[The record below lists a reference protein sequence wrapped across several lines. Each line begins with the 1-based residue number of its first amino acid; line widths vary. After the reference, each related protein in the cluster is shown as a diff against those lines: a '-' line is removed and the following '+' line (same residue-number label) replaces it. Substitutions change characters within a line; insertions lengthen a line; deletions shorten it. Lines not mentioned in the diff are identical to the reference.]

1 LRGATTEGG
10 FSNPPIMA
18 DRNVRPPRGKRN
30 TRVSV
35 CAKTVIKLAALPSM
49 PSGASNCI
57 ANKNVALASFRKHMR
72 EQDPRRLE
80 TLHKNYIVD
89 ALPMEEVIQAAK

>member
-1 LRGATTEGG
+1 MPARSAP
-10 FSNPPIMA
+10 NPL
-18 DRNVRPPRGKRN
+18 V
-30 TRVSV
+30 V

-49 PSGASNCI
+49 PSGASNCT

-80 TLHKNYIVD
+80 MLHKNYIVD

>member
-1 LRGATTEGG
+1 
-10 FSNPPIMA
+10 
-18 DRNVRPPRGKRN
+18 
-30 TRVSV
+30 
-35 CAKTVIKLAALPSM
+35 
-49 PSGASNCI
+49 
-57 ANKNVALASFRKHMR
+57 MR